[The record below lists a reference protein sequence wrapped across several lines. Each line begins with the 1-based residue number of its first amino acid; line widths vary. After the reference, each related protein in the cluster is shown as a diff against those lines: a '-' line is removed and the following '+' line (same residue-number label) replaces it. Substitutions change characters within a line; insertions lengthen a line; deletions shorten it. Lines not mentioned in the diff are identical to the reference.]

1 MLIAHVTSSWFCLYL
16 LNIYLFTY
24 TSSHA
29 HTETHTHKHTCII
42 STQEDG
48 DNQVQEPATVERSGR
63 KAFIRD
69 KGRPCA
75 PPKKKG
81 RKKMWAAPH
90 PPTKMGAK
98 CLSAVVLD
106 NQDLAFS
113 QLAPVPEMKVEPTS

>member
-1 MLIAHVTSSWFCLYL
+1 MVLLIFAKYL
-16 LNIYLFTY
+16 SFYLHFFTCTY
-24 TSSHA
+24 RD
-29 HTETHTHKHTCII
+29 THTQAHMYNQHTRGWRQPG
-42 STQEDG
+42 TG
-48 DNQVQEPATVERSGR
+48 LVERSGR

-75 PPKKKG
+75 PKKTKG

-90 PPTKMGAK
+90 PPTEMGAK

-113 QLAPVPEMKVEPTS
+113 QLAPVPEMEVEPTS